1 MPLPNSGR
9 YMWRGRLVF
18 VILQYI
24 HTLIILDFLV
34 EYEGCKWYKKIYSVT
49 QQQMK
54 KDIDSIIGKLKGMH
68 GQPRC
73 ELNFSNPLELVVAVV
88 LSAQCTDERV
98 NRVTE
103 GLFKKYRTL
112 KDYIDAAPEEL
123 EEDIRPTG
131 FYRNKAKSIK
141 NIAAEIT
148 QRFKGKVPDDIDAFA
163 TVKGIGRKSANMIVG
178 LAYNKPAVIVDTH
191 MIRVL
196 NRIGLT
202 KNEDPEKIELDI
214 KKTVPEAMW
223 TALSL
228 LVILHGRYTCKAK
241 KPECPKCL
249 VKNDCDYW
257 SGGKRD
263 V

>member
-1 MPLPNSGR
+1 
-9 YMWRGRLVF
+9 
-18 VILQYI
+18 
-24 HTLIILDFLV
+24 
-34 EYEGCKWYKKIYSVT
+34 
-49 QQQMK
+49 MK
-54 KDIDSIIGKLKGMH
+54 KDIDSIIGKLKDMH

-73 ELNFSNPLELVVAVV
+73 ELRFSSALELVVATV

-103 GLFKKYRTL
+103 QLFKKYRSL
-112 KDYIDAAPEEL
+112 QDYINADAEEL
-123 EEDIRPTG
+123 EEDVRPTG

-141 NIAAEIT
+141 NIAAEIA
-148 QRFKGKVPDDIDAFA
+148 QRFKGKVPDDIDTFA

-191 MIRVL
+191 MVRVL
-196 NRIGLT
+196 NRMGLT

-214 KKTVPEAMW
+214 KRAVPEHMW

-241 KPECPKCL
+241 KPECPECL
-249 VKNDCDYW
+249 VQNDCDYW
-257 SGGKRD
+257 SGGKKN